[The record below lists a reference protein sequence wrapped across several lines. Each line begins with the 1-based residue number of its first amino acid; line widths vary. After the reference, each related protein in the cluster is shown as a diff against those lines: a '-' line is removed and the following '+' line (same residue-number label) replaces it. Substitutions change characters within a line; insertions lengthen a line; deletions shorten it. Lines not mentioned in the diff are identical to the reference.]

1 MSKLIIKELK
11 VLFFLPFILST
22 FVAAFYSYNLPVK
35 QGAGLVTLIYS
46 LMISLIYFCFQ
57 IVFYLVYKKLYIR
70 KLIKDLENKRYT
82 LICVYTMNDVKV
94 IFSRHYVLFIFIL
107 LFYFIIRLI
116 FYQVAQFY
124 FSIPN
129 S

>member
-1 MSKLIIKELK
+1 VSKLIIKELK

-94 IFSRHYVLFIFIL
+94 CFHVIL
-107 LFYFIIRLI
+107 LFL
-116 FYQVAQFY
+116 
-124 FSIPN
+124 N
-129 S
+129 NLLKGC